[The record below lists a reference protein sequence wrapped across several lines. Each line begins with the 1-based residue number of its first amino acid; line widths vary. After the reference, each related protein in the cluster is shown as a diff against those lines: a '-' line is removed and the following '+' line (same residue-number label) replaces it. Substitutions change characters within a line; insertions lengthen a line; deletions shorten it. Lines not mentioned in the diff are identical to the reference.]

1 MMLSLPKN
9 MLNCPEM
16 NARTPRTVRS
26 APPTSAPTAAPLI
39 RHLRIFQTA
48 DASFACT
55 AELAFSAPLHHHAEY
70 ELIHVESG
78 CGMEFVGSGFAP
90 YEAGTLTL
98 IGSHTPHLHLCDA
111 GTFERRRRAKFS
123 TFRRVFSRRS

>member
-1 MMLSLPKN
+1 MTT
-9 MLNCPEM
+9 
-16 NARTPRTVRS
+16 RTPQAFRTAS
-26 APPTSAPTAAPLI
+26 PATPSDAAPLI